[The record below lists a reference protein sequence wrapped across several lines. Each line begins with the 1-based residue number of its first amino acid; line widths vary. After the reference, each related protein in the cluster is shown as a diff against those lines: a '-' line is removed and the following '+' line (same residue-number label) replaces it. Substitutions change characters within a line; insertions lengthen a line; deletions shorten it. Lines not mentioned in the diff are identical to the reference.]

1 MALLQLWAR
10 LARPAL
16 ATTCA
21 CSTAQLP
28 KVLGH
33 LGALRIFTSKSASG
47 HNGVHFFI
55 SQTARFGK
63 MAPHPPLLRAYF
75 STLRSHKT
83 LEKHFVSWLF
93 YLVAHLHLLSS
104 DSFSFLIFFLLPF
117 SSLTLPTS
125 AFPSVHIVR
134 SLTSKLPWINEDPI
148 SSNVKQ
154 YLFQAN
160 VDACGYDIETW
171 VGHTAHVWHWRLLA
185 GRRHIEHRIN
195 QAVRMQCC
203 SGVHFCCIFVSAP
216 YRNKWSWGNPS
227 VYEI

>member
-21 CSTAQLP
+21 FSTAQLP

-83 LEKHFVSWLF
+83 LEK

-104 DSFSFLIFFLLPF
+104 DSFSFLIFFFIPF

-134 SLTSKLPWINEDPI
+134 SLTSKLPSIN
-148 SSNVKQ
+148 
-154 YLFQAN
+154 
-160 VDACGYDIETW
+160 
-171 VGHTAHVWHWRLLA
+171 
-185 GRRHIEHRIN
+185 
-195 QAVRMQCC
+195 
-203 SGVHFCCIFVSAP
+203 
-216 YRNKWSWGNPS
+216 
-227 VYEI
+227 